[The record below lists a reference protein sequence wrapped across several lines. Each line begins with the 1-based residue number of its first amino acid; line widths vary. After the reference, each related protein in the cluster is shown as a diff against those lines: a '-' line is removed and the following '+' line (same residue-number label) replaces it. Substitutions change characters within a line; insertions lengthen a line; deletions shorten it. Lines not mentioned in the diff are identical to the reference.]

1 MIIVLAAFVVT
12 LLLGVPICFVLGLTG
27 LVHVSS
33 MGVDAYYNILTQKVF
48 AGMSVSSL
56 TCIPF
61 FIMAGELMNASG
73 VTQKLIDFVRS
84 LVGHFRGGLAYVVV
98 LVAMILS
105 AILGSANAV
114 AAILC
119 AVVVP
124 EMIKDRYPDDFSAA
138 LVCASGV
145 LGPVIPPSVTFVY
158 FSVLSG
164 VSVNAMFM
172 GGFIPGV
179 MIGLGYILVIRL
191 KTKKLNLPRSA
202 EHFDGKL
209 LAGSFVKAIPA
220 LLVPVVLVGGITSG
234 MFTPSESGAVAVAAA
249 ILAGLIYGKFR
260 PSMLPKV
267 LMNSVTVTAGIFIII
282 GFGNIMGWTMAV
294 AKVPELI
301 TTAVLGFTQSRVV
314 IILLMFA
321 ILIIVGCAMEATA
334 AQLIFTPVMMPL
346 AIAAGMDPVQFGV
359 WFCIMLTIGLVTPPV
374 GMTLF
379 VTSNI
384 TKIPLGRISRQLLPF
399 IAAAFLATLL
409 MAYFPQTVM
418 FLPRLLGVT

>member
-1 MIIVLAAFVVT
+1 MIAVVAVFLVT
-12 LLLGVPICFVLGLTG
+12 LILGVPICVVLGLSGITHI
-27 LVHVSS
+27 VTI
-33 MGVDAYYNILTQKVF
+33 GVGSYFNVITQKVF

-73 VTQKLIDFVRS
+73 VTQKLIDFVRA

-119 AVVVP
+119 AVIVP
-124 EMIKDRYPDDFSAA
+124 EMIHDGYRDDFSAA

-164 VSVNAMFM
+164 VSVTAMFM
-172 GGFIPGV
+172 GGAIPGIL
-179 MIGLGYILVIRL
+179 IGVAYIAVIL
-191 KTKKLNLPRSA
+191 FQTKRLNLPKSTD
-202 EHFDGKL
+202 HFDSKIL
-209 LAGSFVKAIPA
+209 LRSFIKAIPA
-220 LLVPVVLVGGITSG
+220 LLVPVILVFGITAG
-234 MFTPSESGAVAVAAA
+234 VFTPAESGAVAVAAA
-249 ILAGLIYGKFR
+249 ILAGLIYGKFK
-260 PSMLPKV
+260 PSMMSKV
-267 LMNSVTVTAGIFIII
+267 LMNSVPVTAGIFIII

-294 AKVPELI
+294 DKIPDKI
-301 TTAVLGFTQSRVV
+301 SSAVLGMTQSSTV

-321 ILIIVGCAMEATA
+321 ILIVVGCAMEATA

-346 AIAAGMDPVQFGV
+346 ATAAGMDPVQFGV

-384 TKIPLGRISRQLLPF
+384 TKIPLGRISKQLLPF
-399 IAAAFLATLL
+399 IGAAFIVTIL
-409 MAYFPQTVM
+409 MAYVPGVIM
-418 FLPRLLGVT
+418 FLPRLMGVA

>member
-1 MIIVLAAFVVT
+1 MIVVIGVFVA
-12 LLLGVPICFVLGLTG
+12 LLLAGVPIVFVLGITG
-27 LVHVSS
+27 LTHVAS
-33 MGVDAYYNILTQKVF
+33 MNTAAFFNILTQKVF
-48 AGMSVSSL
+48 AGINVGSL

-73 VTQKLIDFVRS
+73 VTQKLVDFVRS

-98 LVAMILS
+98 VVAMILS

-124 EMIKDRYPDDFSAA
+124 EMIRDKYPDDFSAS

-172 GGFIPGV
+172 GGFVPGV
-179 MIGLGYILVIRL
+179 LIGLGYILVIRL
-191 KTKKLNLPRSA
+191 KTNRLNLPRST
-202 EHFDGKL
+202 ERFDAKELGK
-209 LAGSFVKAIPA
+209 SFVKALPA
-220 LLVPVVLVGGITSG
+220 LVVPIALVCGITSG
-234 MFTPSESGAVAVAAA
+234 MFTPSESGAVAVLAAV
-249 ILAGLIYGKFR
+249 IAGIIYGNFR
-260 PSMLPKV
+260 PSMIPKV
-267 LMNSVTVTAGIFIII
+267 LMNSTIVTSGIFIII

-294 AKVPELI
+294 AKVPEVVYN
-301 TTAVLGFTQSRVV
+301 AVLGLTHNGAV

-321 ILIIVGCAMEATA
+321 ILLIIGCTMEATA
-334 AQLIFTPVMMPL
+334 AMLIFTPVMMPL
-346 AIAAGMDPVQFGV
+346 AMAAGMTPVQFGV

-384 TKIPLGRISRQLLPF
+384 TKIPLERISKQLLPF
-399 IAAAFLATLL
+399 IIAAFAVTLL
-409 MAYFPQTVM
+409 MAFVPGTIM
-418 FLPRLLGVT
+418 LIPSLLGI

>member
-1 MIIVLAAFVVT
+1 MIAVIAVFLIT
-12 LLLGVPICFVLGLTG
+12 LVLGVPICVVLGLTG
-27 LVHVSS
+27 LTHVAS
-33 MGVDAYYNILTQKVF
+33 MGVEAYFNVITQKVF
-48 AGMSVSSL
+48 GGMSVSSL

-61 FIMAGELMNASG
+61 FIIAGELMNACG
-73 VTQKLIDFVRS
+73 VTSKLIDFIRS

-119 AVVVP
+119 AVIVP
-124 EMIKDRYPDDFSAA
+124 EMIRDGYRDDFSSA

-164 VSVNAMFM
+164 VSVTAMFA
-172 GGFIPGV
+172 GGAIPGIL
-179 MIGLGYILVIRL
+179 IGLAYITVIRL
-191 KTKKLNLPRSA
+191 QTKRLNLPRST
-202 EHFDGKL
+202 ERFNGILFLK
-209 LAGSFVKAIPA
+209 SFVKALPA
-220 LLVPVVLVGGITSG
+220 LLVPVILVGGITTG
-234 MFTPSESGAVAVAAA
+234 MFTPSESGAVAVFAA
-249 ILAGLIYGKFR
+249 IVAGLIYRKF
-260 PSMLPKV
+260 SFKMLPKV
-267 LMNSVTVTAGIFIII
+267 LINSVPVTAGIFIII

-294 AKVPELI
+294 DQIPDKI
-301 TTAVLGFTQSRVV
+301 SNAVLSFTQNGAV

-321 ILIIVGCAMEATA
+321 ILIVVGCAMEATA

-346 AIAAGMDPVQFGV
+346 ATAAGMDPVQFGV

-384 TKIPLGRISRQLLPF
+384 TKVPLVRISMQMMPF
-399 IAAAFLATLL
+399 IIAAFVVTLL
-409 MAYFPQTVM
+409 MAFVPQTIM
-418 FLPRLLGVT
+418 FLPNLMGIT

>member
-1 MIIVLAAFVVT
+1 MWLVVLVFAVT
-12 LLLGVPICFVLGLTG
+12 LIVGIPICVVLGLAG
-27 LVHVSS
+27 LTHLSVI
-33 MGVDAYYNILTQKVF
+33 GVEPYFNVVIQKVF

-84 LVGHFRGGLAYVVV
+84 LVGQFKGGLAYVVV
-98 LVAMILS
+98 VVAMILS

-119 AVVVP
+119 AVIVP
-124 EMIKDRYPDDFSAA
+124 EMIRDGYRDDFSAG

-172 GGFIPGV
+172 GGAIPGV
-179 MIGLGYILVIRL
+179 LIGLGYILVIRIQ
-191 KTKKLNLPRSA
+191 TKRLGLPKSTEKFEPKVA
-202 EHFDGKL
+202 AK
-209 LAGSFVKAIPA
+209 AFVKAIPA
-220 LLVPVVLVGGITSG
+220 LLVPVILVGGITLG
-234 MFTPSESGAVAVAAA
+234 IFTPAESGAVAVAAA
-249 ILAGLIYGKFR
+249 IVAGLVYGKFR
-260 PSMLPKV
+260 LKMLPKV
-267 LMNSVTVTAGIFIII
+267 IMKSVPVTAGIFIII
-282 GFGNIMGWTMAV
+282 GFGNIMGFTMAIDQIP
-294 AKVPELI
+294 AKVSS
-301 TTAVLGFTQSRVV
+301 AVLGFTQNSAV

-334 AQLIFTPVMMPL
+334 AQLIFTPVMLPL
-346 AIAAGMDPVQFGV
+346 ATAAGMDPVQFGV
-359 WFCIMLTIGLVTPPV
+359 WFCIMLTIGLVTPPI

-384 TKIPLGRISRQLLPF
+384 TKIPLARISKQLLPF
-399 IAAAFLATLL
+399 LVAAFAVTLIMAFIPEIIMFVPHLA
-409 MAYFPQTVM
+409 
-418 FLPRLLGVT
+418 GVA

>member
-1 MIIVLAAFVVT
+1 MIAVLAVFVV
-12 LLLGVPICFVLGLTG
+12 LLLAGVPIVFVLGITG
-27 LVHVSS
+27 LTHVATL
-33 MGVDAYYNILTQKVF
+33 GVDAYFNILTQKVF
-48 AGMSVSSL
+48 AGINVGSL

-98 LVAMILS
+98 VVAMILS

-124 EMIKDRYPDDFSAA
+124 EMIRDKYPDDFSAS

-158 FSVLSG
+158 FSVLTG

-179 MIGLGYILVIRL
+179 LIGLGYAFIIRV
-191 KTKKLNLPRSA
+191 KTNKLNLPRSTD
-202 EHFDGKL
+202 HFEAKVLGV
-209 LAGSFVKAIPA
+209 SFLKAIPA
-220 LLVPVVLVGGITSG
+220 LLVPIALVGGITSG
-234 MFTPSESGAVAVAAA
+234 MFTPSESGSVAVFAA
-249 ILAGLIYGKFR
+249 IIAGIVYGKFR
-260 PSMLPKV
+260 FSMLPRV
-267 LMNSVTVTAGIFIII
+267 LMNSTVVTAGIFIII

-294 AKVPELI
+294 AKVPEI
-301 TTAVLGFTQSRVV
+301 VKNAVLGFTQSGAV

-321 ILIIVGCAMEATA
+321 ILLVIGCTMEATA
-334 AQLIFTPVMMPL
+334 AMLIFTPVMMPL
-346 AIAAGMDPVQFGV
+346 AMAAGMEPVQFGV

-384 TKIPLGRISRQLLPF
+384 TKIPLERISKQLIPF
-399 IAAAFLATLL
+399 IAAALAVTLL
-409 MAYFPQTVM
+409 MAFVPDTIM
-418 FLPRLLGVT
+418 LIPRLLGIS

>member
-1 MIIVLAAFVVT
+1 MIAVLAAFIV
-12 LLLGVPICFVLGLTG
+12 LLLAGVPIVFVLGITG
-27 LVHVSS
+27 LTHVAT
-33 MGVDAYYNILTQKVF
+33 MGNAAFFNILTQKVF
-48 AGMSVSSL
+48 AGINVGSL

-84 LVGHFRGGLAYVVV
+84 LVGQFRGGLAYVVV
-98 LVAMILS
+98 VVAMILS

-124 EMIKDRYPDDFSAA
+124 EMIRDKYPDDFSAS

-172 GGFIPGV
+172 GGFIPGAL
-179 MIGLGYILVIRL
+179 IALGYIAVIRL
-191 KTKKLNLPRSA
+191 KTKSLNLPRSTD
-202 EHFDGKL
+202 HFDLKL
-209 LAGSFVKAIPA
+209 AAVSFLKALPA

-234 MFTPSESGAVAVAAA
+234 VFTPSESGAVAVLAAV
-249 ILAGLIYGKFR
+249 IAGLIYGKFR
-260 PSMLPKV
+260 PSMLPRV
-267 LMNSVTVTAGIFIII
+267 LMNSTIVTAGIFIII
-282 GFGNIMGWTMAV
+282 GFGNIMGWTMAI
-294 AKVPELI
+294 AKVPDLVKA
-301 TTAVLGFTQSRVV
+301 AVLGFTQNGAV
-314 IILLMFA
+314 IILLMFV
-321 ILIIVGCAMEATA
+321 ILIIIGCAMEATA
-334 AQLIFTPVMMPL
+334 AMLIFTPVMMPL
-346 AIAAGMDPVQFGV
+346 AMAAGMNQVQFGV

-384 TKIPLGRISRQLLPF
+384 TKIPLERISKQLVPF
-399 IAAAFLATLL
+399 IIAAFAVTLL
-409 MAYFPQTVM
+409 MAFVPETIL
-418 FLPRLLGVT
+418 FLPRLLGIS

>member
-1 MIIVLAAFVVT
+1 MIPVIAVFLVT
-12 LLLGVPICFVLGLTG
+12 LILGVPICVVLGLAG
-27 LVHVSS
+27 LTHIAT
-33 MGVDAYYNILTQKVF
+33 MGVDSYFNVVTQKVF

-61 FIMAGELMNASG
+61 FIIAGELMNASG
-73 VTQKLIDFVRS
+73 VTQKLIDFVRA

-119 AVVVP
+119 AVIVP
-124 EMIKDRYPDDFSAA
+124 EMIHDGYRDDFSAA

-164 VSVNAMFM
+164 VSVTAMFM
-172 GGFIPGV
+172 GGAIPGIL
-179 MIGLGYILVIRL
+179 IGLGYILVIRMQ
-191 KTKKLNLPRSA
+191 TKRLNLPRSA
-202 EHFDGKL
+202 EHFDGRAL
-209 LAGSFVKAIPA
+209 LTSFVKAIPA
-220 LLVPVVLVGGITSG
+220 LLVPLILVGGITLG
-234 MFTPSESGAVAVAAA
+234 IFTPSESGAVAVAAA
-249 ILAGLIYGKFR
+249 IAAGLIYRKFKF
-260 PSMLPKV
+260 SMLPSV
-267 LMNSVTVTAGIFIII
+267 LMKSVPVTAGIFIII

-294 AKVPELI
+294 DKIPDKI
-301 TTAVLGFTQSRVV
+301 SSAVLGFTQNSAV

-321 ILIIVGCAMEATA
+321 ILLVVGCSMEATA

-346 AIAAGMDPVQFGV
+346 ALAAGMEPIQFGV
-359 WFCIMLTIGLVTPPV
+359 WFCIMITLGLVTPPV

-384 TKIPLGRISRQLLPF
+384 TKIPLGRISKQLLPF
-399 IAAAFLATLL
+399 IVMAFIVTLM
-409 MAYFPQTVM
+409 MAYIPDVIM
-418 FLPRLLGVT
+418 LLPRLMGIA